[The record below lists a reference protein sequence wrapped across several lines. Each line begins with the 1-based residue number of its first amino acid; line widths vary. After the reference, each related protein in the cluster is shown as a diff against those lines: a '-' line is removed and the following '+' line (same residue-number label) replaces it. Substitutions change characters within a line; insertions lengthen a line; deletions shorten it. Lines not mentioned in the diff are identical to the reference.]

1 MGQNGITMRFR
12 GRFDVKLDDRGR
24 IKVPAKYLNIF
35 EKSYRDEIYLTSL
48 NGDHVLLYPL
58 SEWENIEQK
67 LEKVKMNPVIQEYI
81 SRTSYWGTEA
91 EVDPKGRILMPLS
104 LRNSAKLDENIFILG
119 ARDHL
124 QVWNENV
131 YNEQYLK
138 GEWNVEKQAEIS
150 RIINGIPS
158 LSSDE

>member
-1 MGQNGITMRFR
+1 MGQSGTIMRFR
-12 GRFDVKLDDRGR
+12 GRFDLKLDDRGR
-24 IKVPAKYLNIF
+24 IKIPSKCLNIF
-35 EKSYRDEIYLTSL
+35 KKSYGENIYLTSL

-81 SRTSYWGTEA
+81 SRTSYWGTET
-91 EVDPKGRILMPLS
+91 EVDLKGRILMPLS
-104 LRNSAKLDENIFILG
+104 LRISAKLDGNIFILG

-124 QVWNENV
+124 QVWNENI

-138 GEWNVEKQAEIS
+138 GKWDAEKQAEIS
-150 RIINGIPS
+150 RIINGISS